1 MVLKSVSKRSCR
13 SPDGRDN
20 REGCSCV
27 AGRVEGK
34 EGRRD
39 AVDLQAEAF
48 VQLAL
53 GAVPGRSTQVLEDCA
68 QSKLV
73 SGLGGA
79 FFGPPYGSL
88 SWRALIEV
96 KIGKPPSS

>member
-73 SGLGGA
+73 SSLGGA

-96 KIGKPPSS
+96 KVGKPPSS